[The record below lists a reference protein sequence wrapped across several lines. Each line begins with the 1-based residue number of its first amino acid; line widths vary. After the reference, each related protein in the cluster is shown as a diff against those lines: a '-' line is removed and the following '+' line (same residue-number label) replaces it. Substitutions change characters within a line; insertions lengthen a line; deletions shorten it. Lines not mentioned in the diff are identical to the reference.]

1 MLFKKL
7 WNWIDEYF
15 SENENKQIKEQKK
28 IIDDL
33 SSEIKDL
40 KEQVNKL
47 VAINKK
53 LSENNKQLI
62 NENSELKQQLQ
73 NNNQKIVY
81 YDLICKVVED
91 DVLKQVIEMSNQK

>member
-1 MLFKKL
+1 MFLKKL

-15 SENENKQIKEQKK
+15 SENENKQIKAQKK
-28 IIDDL
+28 IIDNL
-33 SSEIKDL
+33 SNEIKDL

-47 VAINKK
+47 VVINKK

-62 NENSELKQQLQ
+62 NENSKLKQQLQ
-73 NNNQKIVY
+73 NNNQKIAY

-91 DVLKQVIEMSNQK
+91 DVLKQVIEMSNRK